1 MNAGWDEALLAEE
14 LKGLIDDDFD
24 IKLTGFSD
32 EEIEALMPEELPY
45 QGDEEHVPEV
55 PEIPVT
61 KEGDIWLLGDHRVMC
76 GDSTSIDAVEKLMD
90 GQKAQLLHAD
100 PPYGMG
106 KENDGVANDNL
117 YNDKLD
123 SFQME
128 WWTTFRTFIEDN
140 GSAYIWGNAEDLW
153 RLWYK
158 GGLSDSERL
167 TFRNE
172 IIWNKESGQGMM
184 SEQHRMFPTASER
197 CLFFMLGEQGFNNNA
212 DNYWEGW
219 EPIRLYLEG
228 ERKKAGWDV
237 PAMKR
242 AAGHS
247 DLSRDHWTSKS
258 QWSFI
263 TEEVYKK
270 LQAAANDQAFQKEYQ
285 VFQKDYQVLK
295 NEFYATRAHFD
306 NTHDNMTDVWSFD
319 RVSGEDRQG
328 HATPKPVEMME
339 RVMNSSLMKG
349 GLCVE
354 PFGGSGSTLIGA
366 EKTGRK
372 CYTMELQ
379 EKYCDVIVKRWQEYT
394 GKEATLESTGE
405 TFNSLI

>member
-1 MNAGWDEALLAEE
+1 
-14 LKGLIDDDFD
+14 
-24 IKLTGFSD
+24 
-32 EEIEALMPEELPY
+32 
-45 QGDEEHVPEV
+45 
-55 PEIPVT
+55 
-61 KEGDIWLLGDHRVMC
+61 
-76 GDSTSIDAVEKLMD
+76 
-90 GQKAQLLHAD
+90 
-100 PPYGMG
+100 
-106 KENDGVANDNL
+106 
-117 YNDKLD
+117 
-123 SFQME
+123 
-128 WWTTFRTFIEDN
+128 
-140 GSAYIWGNAEDLW
+140 
-153 RLWYK
+153 
-158 GGLSDSERL
+158 
-167 TFRNE
+167 
-172 IIWNKESGQGMM
+172 MM